1 MVLEIWILERD
12 IEQLKKL
19 EKSWFHLKDAGNQAI
34 RYLNAKPRLSGEW
47 ICVHIGLDEYTN
59 LKDHGLLFKP

>member
-19 EKSWFHLKDAGNQAI
+19 QTSWLRLKDASNQAI
-34 RYLNAKPRLSGEW
+34 RYTNAKPRLTAEW

-59 LKDHGLLFKP
+59 LKDHGLLYKS